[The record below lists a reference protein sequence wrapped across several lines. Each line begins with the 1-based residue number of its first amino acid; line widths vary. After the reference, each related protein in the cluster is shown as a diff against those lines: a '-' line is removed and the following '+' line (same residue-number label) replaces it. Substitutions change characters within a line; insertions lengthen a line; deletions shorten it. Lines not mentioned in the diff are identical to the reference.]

1 MKIAEIQKK
10 IMIPEERYD
19 RMMKSYDDAVN
30 ELMEI
35 RRMLQGRTSTE
46 RVEINS
52 LLDGM
57 NEEELKKARV
67 LLVGLA
73 GGVR

>member
-1 MKIAEIQKK
+1 MQIAEIQKM

-19 RMMKSYDDAVN
+19 RMMKSCDDAVN

-57 NEEELKKARV
+57 SEEELKKARV

>member
-1 MKIAEIQKK
+1 MEMAKIQKMV
-10 IMIPEERYD
+10 MIPEERYD
-19 RMMKSYDDAVN
+19 RMMKSYDEAVN

-35 RRMLQGRTSTE
+35 RRMLQGRTSAE
-46 RVEINS
+46 RVEINN
-52 LLDGM
+52 LLDEMG
-57 NEEELKKARV
+57 EEELKKARV

>member
-1 MKIAEIQKK
+1 M

-19 RMMKSYDDAVN
+19 RMMKSYDEAVN

-35 RRMLQGRTSTE
+35 RRMLQGRASTE

-57 NEEELKKARV
+57 NEEELKKVRV